1 MKQGRP
7 TDNPKTKT
15 FSMRTS
21 EDFLNTL
28 DELAD
33 AIGSTRTGAI
43 EFAVN
48 LFPTLGAQNKDGEDG

>member
-28 DELAD
+28 DELAN
-33 AIGSTRTGAI
+33 AFGMNKTEVV
-43 EFAVN
+43 EFAID
-48 LFPTLGAQNKDGEDG
+48 LFPTLAAQNKDGEDG